1 MEKKIY
7 SVTELTRTIKNL
19 LETHLPSL
27 WLEGEVS
34 NYKRHYSQHLYF
46 TLKDA
51 NAQIAAVMWRSR
63 AVRLPFE
70 PEDGM
75 HLRVLGNVRVYEQ
88 GGRYQ
93 IDILQA
99 EPAGVGSLQIAFE
112 QLKARLHAEGLFD
125 DSHKKP
131 LPLFPKRIA
140 LVTSPTG
147 AAIRDMLNIL
157 SRRAPY
163 VDIFILPVA
172 VQGENAAASIAD
184 AIEMCNRH
192 RCADVIITGRGGGSL
207 EDLWAFNE
215 ERVARAVFNSR
226 IPVISAVG
234 HETDFTI
241 TDFVADLRAPTP
253 SAAAELVVTDKE
265 EWLARLSGQAGRLMQ
280 AMRHLLQYK
289 NDQLNR
295 LSESHVMQRW
305 QDRLNQ
311 NRQRLDLTHT
321 RLSGAMNQRLLREN
335 NRLQLLERTL
345 RATHPDTLIKRGY
358 SLTLKNGRVVTTVHA
373 LKEGDTVE
381 TRLADG
387 RFTAQV
393 ATIKK
398 DDHHA

>member
-215 ERVARAVFNSR
+215 ERVARAVFKSR

>member
-125 DSHKKP
+125 DRHKKP